1 MWAGLA
7 LGLYVLVISLSGSAI
22 VFRQE
27 LNRALCQRDGYVCEP
42 PFVTWVARLHGELLG
57 GWTGMMWN
65 GVGAIAVAV
74 MCLTGAVLWWTGK
87 GGWWQRVSI
96 RRNSSRRRLFRD
108 LHNMLGFWFF
118 LLLVLWASTGIYFA
132 FPDIINLPTS
142 WLLRTRA
149 ARRPH
154 PCSCSTRLRHS
165 RPAFRSHLRSLRED
179 TLGRAWASPG
189 GSLRYGCFDVVEGS
203 RTTTGPKL
211 MKLQHPLPLVVRSSN
226 SQFTSSVSCPFWTH
240 AITTTP
246 FSTRRSSASLA
257 LHRRPFDTG
266 TAPFTRLPADREFW
280 SASGCSLWL
289 PLLGLS
295 IQGKRLSQHRETGLV
310 TR

>member
-142 WLLRTRA
+142 WL
-149 ARRPH
+149 
-154 PCSCSTRLRHS
+154 
-165 RPAFRSHLRSLRED
+165 ED
-179 TLGRAWASPG
+179 
-189 GSLRYGCFDVVEGS
+189 EGS
-203 RTTTGPKL
+203 ATT
-211 MKLQHPLPLVVRSSN
+211 
-226 SQFTSSVSCPFWTH
+226 
-240 AITTTP
+240 
-246 FSTRRSSASLA
+246 ASLFMQHSIAA
-257 LHRRPFDTG
+257 LTNLHFGRTYGLFVKI
-266 TAPFTRLPADREFW
+266 
-280 SASGCSLWL
+280 LWVV
-289 PLLGLS
+289 LGLVPVVLFVTGALMWWKG
-295 IQGKRLSQHRETGLV
+295 QGQPPAQN
-310 TR
+310 